1 MNTFGLTFAL
11 SPQSVGELIST
22 LVILGFLGLAAFL
35 IEQPEWER
43 FTRKYIVSQNDVV
56 EIDGLISKRK
66 IMIPYGSITQVTLK
80 KSFVGRI
87 LKYGDLYVSVYSE
100 GGSIHMKGIRNA
112 TEIHE
117 IIQNRINMVREGQ
130 LTFFGGKPE
139 KKERKEESEEFEEEV
154 EEKKET
160 KKKKKKK

>member
-1 MNTFGLTFAL
+1 
-11 SPQSVGELIST
+11 
-22 LVILGFLGLAAFL
+22 
-35 IEQPEWER
+35 
-43 FTRKYIVSQNDVV
+43 
-56 EIDGLISKRK
+56 
-66 IMIPYGSITQVTLK
+66 
-80 KSFVGRI
+80 
-87 LKYGDLYVSVYSE
+87 
-100 GGSIHMKGIRNA
+100 MKGIRNA